1 MLLVSLVAIGGN
13 GPDMIRFGDNDEF
26 VPRDVKAG
34 GTLPLNAGSRPAGPI
49 ADAATHTAQ

>member
-1 MLLVSLVAIGGN
+1 MSLVAIGGN
-13 GPDMIRFGDNDEF
+13 GPDMIRLGDNDEF

-34 GTLPLNAGSRPAGPI
+34 GTLPLHAGSRPAGPI